1 MKTTISLADLLQIL
15 ESEESKA
22 KDKIKEFISYKYEI
36 FLSKFQK
43 DFSLT
48 LDKVASMLFYP
59 NYTLE
64 INFEFKV
71 YKIGNKTFIA
81 KEPNFFIK
89 IFRKVTVHNIKVSL
103 QNISIDDVILDKK
116 QIKEIKINI

>member
-1 MKTTISLADLLQIL
+1 MFI
-15 ESEESKA
+15 
-22 KDKIKEFISYKYEI
+22 FISYKYEI

-89 IFRKVTVHNIKVSL
+89 IFRKVTVHNIKVSH
-103 QNISIDDVILDKK
+103 QNISIDDVILNKK